1 MTAKLIL
8 ELPQTNFKAAPRNP
22 LDIPTGPL
30 DKPLT
35 TGYEVFEWLKANAF
49 LTTRYQFRG
58 RARGK
63 DWYDSKPLNESER
76 IALYIDEKPDYDSK
90 LKAEHDRLSDLQD
103 IQDNMYNLSHSIR
116 SYENIHG
123 DEVVIS
129 FKKS

>member
-35 TGYEVFEWLKANAF
+35 TGYEVCQWLKKNAF
-49 LTTRYQFRG
+49 LTTRYRFRY

-63 DWYDSKPLNESER
+63 GWHDSMPLDTAER
-76 IALYIDEKPDYDSK
+76 LALYIDEKDDYNRK
-90 LKAEHDRLSDLQD
+90 MEAERDRLEH
-103 IQDNMYNLSHSIR
+103 IQNVKDDFYNLNSSI
-116 SYENIHG
+116 SSFETIYEE
-123 DEVVIS
+123 EVIV
-129 FKKS
+129 KTKR

>member
-1 MTAKLIL
+1 MSYKIDIKNNTR
-8 ELPQTNFKAAPRNP
+8 NFKAAPRNP

-35 TGYEVFEWLKANAF
+35 TGYEVCQWLKKNAF
-49 LTTRYQFRG
+49 LTTRYSFRY

-63 DWYDSKPLNESER
+63 GWYDSMPLQSAER
-76 IALYIDEKPDYDSK
+76 LALYIDEKPDYDSK
-90 LKAEHDRLSDLQD
+90 MKAEYDRLSDLRD
-103 IQDNMYNLSHSIR
+103 IQDNIQNLHDSIR

-123 DEVVIS
+123 DEVVIN

>member
-1 MTAKLIL
+1 MKYKI
-8 ELPQTNFKAAPRNP
+8 ERRTNTKEFKNAPRNP

-30 DKPLT
+30 DKHLT
-35 TGYEVFEWLKANAF
+35 TGYEVFKWLKANAF

-103 IQDNMYNLSHSIR
+103 IQDNMQNLRDSIR
-116 SYENIHG
+116 SYETVHG